1 MTTFLWYYKAMLE
14 PSERMKAWMV
24 FLMMFGMA
32 FLLSSSVMAKPW
44 KGTVPG
50 KTSRAQVIRKFGAPT
65 KEFSKGG
72 KLSDGINYQGDGAIE
87 GSLETNFYFDK
98 KGILFRIDVFPS
110 REIKKADI
118 LRVYG
123 KDYAERVTEKGFVF
137 FNYWREGMVIFFG
150 KDSEKVHSVMFI
162 EPVSGSKK
170 PK

>member
-1 MTTFLWYYKAMLE
+1 MLD

-24 FLMMFGMA
+24 FLMMFGVM
-32 FLLSSSVMAKPW
+32 FLLSSSVLAKPW

-50 KTSRAQVIRKFGAPT
+50 KTSRAQVVRKFGKPT

-72 KLSDGINYQGDGAIE
+72 NLSDGINYQGDAAIE

-110 REIKKADI
+110 KTITKADI
-118 LRVYG
+118 IRVYG
-123 KDYAERVTEKGFVF
+123 KGYVERVTDKGFVF

-162 EPVSGSKK
+162 EPTTGSKK
-170 PK
+170 RK